1 MVYPKV
7 LLVSGLA
14 SLALSAAPAVSE
26 VLFQGQLDPAS
37 VVAKPADL
45 QPATSRPS
53 LIVTVVIDQLGAN
66 LFNQYRSQF
75 TGGLKRL
82 SEQGLV
88 SINGYQTHGLTE
100 TCPGHATVLTGVHPA
115 RAGIPANDWID
126 PNTGQ
131 EVYCLAA
138 LQNTLAHGLN
148 NDNGPVGPDQFQATT
163 VPDWLKAV
171 SPESRIFAVS
181 GKDRG
186 AITLNGHDGDG
197 AYWFTGAFGLTTYV
211 EPGQTAEERLAP
223 VAAFNQMFQ
232 AAAGEGDQSDPD
244 QVPQMWSGAF
254 PQCQALA
261 ADWIV
266 RGQTF
271 RSSVPPQAPEFDA
284 SPLLDEATIFA
295 AEHLLTTQQL
305 GRRGV
310 IDMLGI
316 SLSATDRIGHRYG
329 TQGPEMCEQM
339 FRLDAAMTSLLD
351 RLEEIPGGVLLV
363 LTADHGGSDFVER
376 QAARGYPHAHRVDP
390 ARLQALNRALRE
402 RFGLEAAPLQ
412 GGSSGLLVAD
422 GDQKALPEPLRTEV
436 AIAAVELLRALPEV
450 GFAERR
456 EILASEPYPTS
467 TLHPEML
474 TVRERMRLSTVAD
487 GRSPDIVFAWVQNVS
502 FGGRLG
508 GSIAGHGSPWEYDRR
523 VPIIFWEPGG
533 VGQERFLPI
542 RTIDIA
548 PTLANIMG
556 LAAPMGLDGRCIDLG
571 GAVGRPC
578 QSVAP

>member
-1 MVYPKV
+1 MVYLKA
-7 LLVSGLA
+7 LLA
-14 SLALSAAPAVSE
+14 S
-26 VLFQGQLDPAS
+26 G
-37 VVAKPADL
+37 VVALAMVAQPQSSRASDLPA
-45 QPATSRPS
+45 QPVQQASHDRPS
-53 LIVTVVIDQLGAN
+53 LIVTIVIDQFGAN
-66 LFNQYRSQF
+66 LFNQYRGQF

-82 SEQGLV
+82 SDQGLV

-100 TCPGHATVLTGVHPA
+100 TCPGHATVFTGVHPA

-126 PNTGQ
+126 PATGE

-138 LQNTLAHGLN
+138 PQNTLAHGLV
-148 NDNGPVGPDQFQATT
+148 NDNGPVGPDQLQVET
-163 VPDWLKAV
+163 VPDWLKSV
-171 SPESRIFAVS
+171 SPDSRIFAVS

-186 AITLNGHDGDG
+186 AITLNGHKGDG

-211 EPGQTAEERLAP
+211 EPGQTAQARLAP
-223 VAAFNQMFQ
+223 VAEFNQMFQ
-232 AAAGEGDQSDPD
+232 AAAGEGDQTASDQAPTL
-244 QVPQMWSGAF
+244 WYGTF
-254 PQCQALA
+254 PQCQALS

-271 RSSVPPQAPEFDA
+271 RSTVPPQAPEFDA
-284 SPLLDEATIFA
+284 SPLLDEATLFA

-310 IDMLGI
+310 TDMLGI

-390 ARLQALNRALRE
+390 ARLQRINRALRD
-402 RFGLEAAPLQ
+402 RFGLDADPLQ

-422 GDQKALPEPLRTEV
+422 RDQKALPEPLRTEV
-436 AIAAVELLRALPEV
+436 ATQAVELLRALPEV

-456 EILASEPYPTS
+456 EVLAAEPYPAS

-474 TVRERMRLSTVAD
+474 TVRERIRLSTLPD
-487 GRSPDIVFAWVQNVS
+487 GRSPDIAFAWTQNVT
-502 FGGRLG
+502 FGGRVG

-523 VPIIFWEPGG
+523 VPIIFWQPGG

-556 LAAPMGLDGRCIDLG
+556 LATPSGLDGRCIDLG
-571 GAVGRPC
+571 RAAGPPC
-578 QSVAP
+578 QAVEP